1 MKTKL
6 FLILC
11 ILLSLHKLNLAQASF
26 PSGSLLNSPG
36 TFCTNPITMQY
47 GVSASNFSVGDPVTF
62 FIDFG
67 DGTNYTAPIQY
78 VANSPYDSLFGTV
91 THTYTTAG
99 TYYPTMTVSSP
110 IASPLTVP
118 FGYSWLSTSIT
129 VGAPGPCGTISGSV
143 YNDLNSNCVMD
154 AGEQLMYQNVIVT
167 LAGNQIANGFSDA
180 SGNYAIDFP
189 YTAGQTYIVSHMPN
203 SFPVNCIGV
212 SCPATITYAVT
223 ALNSTNTD
231 FGLSM
236 SNTNYDMSATWIS
249 CGGGGVLSA
258 GFNRTFYFGFNN
270 FFCPLLGGTYTV
282 TLDPSVNYLSANPAP
297 STVVGNTLTWN
308 INTIPIWDIVEV
320 NTYVP
325 LLNLNNVPFM
335 IGDPICHTSTI
346 TGAITGDV
354 NLLNNTRNDCFYIG
368 TSYDPND
375 KHAEPKGE
383 GATANV
389 PFGTEF
395 DYKIRFQNTGNSPAI
410 NVVVMDT
417 LDADLDETTVVVDEH
432 SHHMIY
438 SRIGNVLK
446 FEFPNIMLPDSTIDY
461 EKSQGGLSFKVKHK
475 GGLPML
481 TPITNKAAIFF
492 DVNAPIITNTTLNTL
507 GLIQGVNEQNSE
519 VDLQVYPN
527 PAREAL
533 YVKTGNSAIQS
544 ATIYNALGVKVRE
557 VQSDKEI
564 TSISLSHLPKGVYF
578 ILVKDIS
585 DKIYSRHFIKE

>member
-6 FLILC
+6 LLLIL
-11 ILLSLHKLNLAQASF
+11 ILISTAKINNAQGYF
-26 PSGSLLNSPG
+26 PSGTLKQSTNSA
-36 TFCTNPITMQY
+36 CNNPITMEY
-47 GVSASNFSVGDPVTF
+47 GVSAFYFSIGDPITF
-62 FIDFG
+62 VIDFG
-67 DGTNYTAPIQY
+67 DGTSYTAPIQY
-78 VANSPYDSLFGTV
+78 ISNTPYDSLLGTV
-91 THTYTTAG
+91 THTYVNAG
-99 TYYPTMTVSSP
+99 TYTPSMTVSGP
-110 IASPLTVP
+110 GATPLLVNWWWGPNTLTVGP
-118 FGYSWLSTSIT
+118 P
-129 VGAPGPCGTISGSV
+129 APCGNVSGSV
-143 YNDLNSNCVMD
+143 YNDINSNCIMD
-154 AGEQLMYQNVIVT
+154 VGEEMNYQNISVS
-167 LAGNQIANGFSDA
+167 LAGNVIATGTSDNTG
-180 SGNYAIDFP
+180 SYSIDYPFL
-189 YTAGQTYIVSHMPN
+189 AGQTYVVTYIPN
-203 SFPVNCIGV
+203 ANPVTCVGV
-212 SCPATITYAVT
+212 SCPNTLTYAVNT
-223 ALNSTNTD
+223 LNSTNNN

-236 SNTNYDMSATWIS
+236 TNTNYDMASCWIS
-249 CGGGGVLSA
+249 CGGSGILNA
-258 GFNRTFYFGFNN
+258 GFNRTFYFGFSNIY
-270 FFCPLLGGTYTV
+270 CPILGGTYTV

-308 INTIPIWDIVEV
+308 INSIPIWDIVEV

-325 LLNLNNVPFM
+325 LMNVNNVPFM

-375 KHAEPKGE
+375 KHVEPKGE

-446 FEFPNIMLPDSTIDY
+446 FELTNIMLPDSTTDY

-475 GGLPML
+475 AGLPML
-481 TPITNKAAIFF
+481 TPITNKAAIYF